1 MLHAFLHD
9 LIESGR
15 VTVPLAPEKAAER
28 SVDLES
34 LIRRLDDES
43 QLELAFT
50 PPELS
55 MDAAVWALEY
65 IENACRFLVYRE
77 LDETIIADRL
87 RAGCPVLRSVNRTY
101 SADLLLRYLPD
112 VTRMAKGVGENDPLV
127 KHLQQAAACWPLSSA
142 GMAVVTCD
150 SEELE
155 LILAD
160 PCLCQ
165 LYVDRIIQRTD
176 LSRLGPAA
184 VRDAIAAALGA
195 HESLAPEITRAIR
208 SYQELT

>member
-9 LIESGR
+9 LIENGR
-15 VTVPLAPEKAAER
+15 VTVPLAPEKALQP

-43 QLELAFT
+43 RLELAFT

-55 MDAAVWALEY
+55 IDAAVWALEF

-87 RAGCPVLRSVNRTY
+87 RANCPVRRAVSRTY
-101 SADLLLRYLPD
+101 SVDLLLRYLPD

-127 KHLQQAAACWPLSSA
+127 KHLQQAAADWPLSSV
-142 GMAVVTCD
+142 GTAVIACD

-160 PCLCQ
+160 PSLCQ

-176 LSRLGPAA
+176 LSRLAPTA
-184 VRDAIAAALGA
+184 VRDAITAAFGVHASLG
-195 HESLAPEITRAIR
+195 PEITRAIR
-208 SYQELT
+208 NYQELT